1 MAVMEER
8 PGISRRELL
17 RAGAGAAGLALAPSI
32 FGCGGGES
40 PRATDE
46 VARAIL

>member
-1 MAVMEER
+1 MEER